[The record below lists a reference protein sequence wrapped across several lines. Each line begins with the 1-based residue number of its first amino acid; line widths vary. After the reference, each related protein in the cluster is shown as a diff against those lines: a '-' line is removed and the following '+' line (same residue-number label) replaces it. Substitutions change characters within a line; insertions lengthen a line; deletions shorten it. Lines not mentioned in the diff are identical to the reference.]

1 MRHKIGTR
9 ARISD
14 AVRVTGH
21 PREAAGVL
29 SRRAAIGG
37 IVGGLALTSV
47 ASLLPTWVDAA
58 DDIAGTEPWRKLI
71 PPVPPPPKLGA
82 LTPPLSRP
90 DLVQFVHLCRETAA
104 ALARTDGWVM
114 PSGWYPML
122 FTRDAYWITAAH
134 RDPNVHAAVLKR
146 LRVEQNRTT
155 GQAPTALYIDG
166 YNPPGRDQQ
175 DECTLLFVMMT
186 YDAARL
192 GLAPDRASLERAFAY
207 LKSRTFE
214 GRYLSQP
221 GPYAYWLDTLAIA
234 GDLPSVTYVQ
244 GLYAV
249 ALRALQ
255 AMGIAGADPTL
266 AEQVYRSTFDPA
278 LGQLRCYTDRSGLFG
293 QFRDISA
300 LAGEGLSWHYFG
312 RPILD
317 RPAVESTL
325 DRQPKGY
332 FPDGQFVGFKN
343 LAMADGRSL
352 PIAWMSEWPANLPG
366 DYQNGA
372 SWILYDALALY
383 SGVRHGIPA
392 AAPLLLQRIASETR
406 RRPSLHEYIMTSDAN
421 PGGSETKREGYGW
434 SAFVGNLVE
443 SVLPAL

>member
-1 MRHKIGTR
+1 
-9 ARISD
+9 
-14 AVRVTGH
+14 
-21 PREAAGVL
+21 
-29 SRRAAIGG
+29 
-37 IVGGLALTSV
+37 
-47 ASLLPTWVDAA
+47 
-58 DDIAGTEPWRKLI
+58 
-71 PPVPPPPKLGA
+71 
-82 LTPPLSRP
+82 
-90 DLVQFVHLCRETAA
+90 
-104 ALARTDGWVM
+104 
-114 PSGWYPML
+114 ML

-134 RDPNVHAAVLKR
+134 RDPKVHGAVLAR
-146 LRVEQNRTT
+146 LRPEQNRLT

-175 DECTLLFVMMT
+175 DECTLLFIMMT
-186 YDAARL
+186 FDAARL

-207 LKSRTFE
+207 LKSRAVE
-214 GRYLSQP
+214 GRYISQP

-234 GDLPSVTYVQ
+234 RDLPSVTYVQ

-300 LAGEGLSWHYFG
+300 LTGEGLSWHYFG

-317 RPAVESTL
+317 RSVVESTL
-325 DRQPKGY
+325 DRQPKG
-332 FPDGQFVGFKN
+332 FFSDGQFIGFKN
-343 LAMADGRSL
+343 LALADGGAL
-352 PIAWMSEWPANLPG
+352 PIAWMSDWPANLPG

-383 SGVRHGIPA
+383 SGVRHGIPT

-406 RRPSLHEYIMTSDAN
+406 RRPSLHEYIMTAESN

-443 SVLPAL
+443 GVLPAL